1 MNNDLTYFYLFFLN
15 VLTKYLVTFIIKT
28 IYRIKFKRTSKTM
41 HNYITSMN
49 ILLGKK
55 NNNRN
60 YNVHP

>member
-1 MNNDLTYFYLFFLN
+1 MNNNLTYFYLFFLN